1 MLSIAAEIVGF
12 DDKEEKLYKF
22 NFDGI
27 RRGAFTERRKVTM
40 IVQLRSDLKFLVY
53 TPSRGPP

>member
-12 DDKEEKLYKF
+12 DDQEEKLYKF

-27 RRGAFTERRKVTM
+27 RRRAFTERTKATM
-40 IVQLRSDLKFLVY
+40 IVQLGRDS
-53 TPSRGPP
+53 